1 MGNDA
6 EVSIKFKNQVTNEK
20 KLEKYAE
27 TLKIINSTLKGMDTG
42 MAKQIDSS
50 ANDIK
55 GIASSTKDLSKTA
68 STLFNFSKIK
78 LGIDIIKK
86 LGAVISSTSKKSFDF
101 LENFNLFQVAFAG
114 NYKSAERF
122 INKMSEMYGLDES
135 WLTRT
140 VGNFKQLTNAM
151 NLTAEMGEKVSTLLT
166 QMSLDISSL
175 YNVDIDRAAET
186 LRSAMAGQT
195 KPIRGV
201 TGGDITQA
209 TLQTTLDQLGIEAAV
224 NQLSYAEK
232 RLLIIISL
240 TKQLNASIGDMGRT
254 IESPAN
260 QLRIMNEQWER
271 LTRAVGNVF
280 LPLLSKILPY
290 LNAILMVL
298 TEIISAIATLIGFK
312 LEDFDYF
319 DSAATGAWD
328 LDEGLQSAG
337 ASAKKLKQGLR
348 GFDKLNVISSAKT
361 GGSGSGGSIGGINPK
376 ILEAFNAAFDE
387 YQKKLD
393 NVEMKATRIRDRIME
408 WLGFTKQV
416 DEKTGDVSFKYEGLN
431 GVVGTIYEILSNAF
445 DIITGGKLEFIK
457 LGLEGL
463 GKILETVKDLNSP
476 SYSKVDVLENLSDS
490 KNIERLKP
498 VQQAFEKLR
507 QTITNISYDNLALT
521 KKEKKKIIDSINGLT
536 SSLKTALNNYVTE
549 QIKKLNFLYKETG
562 VITEKEYNERLK
574 ELDNFQKDEEDK
586 IDKQGEKLKK
596 KVGTIYDE
604 NGNIIIDKYAE
615 YLDELDKYELQSYQE
630 LVIGEDDKKKVFQT
644 TYDDIKENQIQHF
657 SELLQGYAKDRDDAI
672 TKAEEKRDGT
682 IKAAEELYGKESET
696 YDRIKKKAEETFE
709 SEKKSAEKNYN
720 DIYTSFK
727 NNQGDLAK
735 YIDKDTGK
743 VLTKWEKFCKNIHD
757 TWEKWTT
764 VTIKASVTGS
774 SGQGHGSGGARHG
787 ATGGVFTPNGQKLDV
802 RRFAS
807 GGLPPVGQMFIAR
820 EKGAE
825 LVGQIGNHTAV
836 MNNDQ
841 IVASVASGVYD
852 AVYKANLN
860 SKSSQTINPTIIVQ
874 VGDKEIAK
882 QVITDLQDM
891 AKTNGK
897 PITIGG

>member
-6 EVSIKFKNQVTNEK
+6 EVSIKFKNQVTGET

-27 TLKIINSTLKGMDTG
+27 NLKVI
-42 MAKQIDSS
+42 SS
-50 ANDIK
+50 LLN
-55 GIASSTKDLSKTA
+55 
-68 STLFNFSKIK
+68 
-78 LGIDIIKK
+78 GIDKGALQNIDASAKASLEMSKSVEKTKTTFNKALNFTKFGVIAAAIKK
-86 LGAVISSTSKKSFDF
+86 LGAVISSTTKKSADF
-101 LENFNLFQVAFAG
+101 LENFNLFQVAFNG

-151 NLTAEMGEKVSTLLT
+151 NLTADMGEKVSTLLT

-209 TLQTTLDQLGIEAAV
+209 TLQTTLDQLGIDATV
-224 NQLSYAEK
+224 NKLSYAEK

-271 LTRAVGNVF
+271 LTRAVGNAF
-280 LPLLSKILPY
+280 LPLLAKILPY

-298 TEIISAIATLIGFK
+298 TEIINSIAALLGYSQD
-312 LEDFDYF
+312 DFDYF
-319 DSAATGAWD
+319 DSASAGAWD

-348 GFDKLNVISSAKT
+348 GFDKLNVISSSRA
-361 GGSGSGGSIGGINPK
+361 GGSGSGGGIGGINPK
-376 ILEAFNAAFDE
+376 ILEAFNASFEE
-387 YQKKLD
+387 YQNKLKD
-393 NVEMKATRIRDRIME
+393 VEMKATRIRDRIME
-408 WLGFTKQV
+408 WLGYTKQV
-416 DEKTGDVSFKYEGLN
+416 NEETGKISFKYTGR
-431 GVVGTIYEILSNAF
+431 GGILA
-445 DIITGGKLEFIK
+445 
-457 LGLEGL
+457 GLEGTL
-463 GKILETVKDLNSP
+463 AAMTIPRVTALKNLVKDIKSLSEPAYGNNNILQ
-476 SYSKVDVLENLSDS
+476 VLHSDNY
-490 KNIERLKP
+490 KRLKP
-498 VQQAFEKLR
+498 IQEAFNNLKS
-507 QTITNISYDNLALT
+507 TISSISYDNLAIT
-521 KKEKKKIIDSINGLT
+521 SKEKKKIIDSINGLT
-536 SSLKTALNNYVTE
+536 KSLKTALNNYVNE
-549 QIKKLNFLYKETG
+549 QIKKLNYLYKETG
-562 VITEKEYNERLK
+562 VITKEEYDERLK
-574 ELDNFQKDEEDK
+574 ELEKFQKDEEAE
-586 IDKQGEKLKK
+586 INKQGEKLKK
-596 KVGTIYDE
+596 TYETIYDA
-604 NGNIIIDKYAE
+604 NGNIIIKNYAA
-615 YLDELDKYELQSYQE
+615 YLDELDKYELKSYQA
-630 LVIGEDDKKKVFQT
+630 LVIGEEDKKKIMAVKLNET
-644 TYDDIKENQIQHF
+644 KENQIKYF
-657 SELLQGYAKDRDDAI
+657 SELLQGYAKDRDNAI
-672 TKAEEKRDGT
+672 KKAEEKRDGT
-682 IKAAEELYGKESET
+682 IKAAEELYGKESAT
-696 YDRIKKKAEETFE
+696 YRKIKKEAEETFE
-709 SEKKSAEKNYN
+709 SEKKSAEQNY
-720 DIYTSFK
+720 DAIYNSFK
-727 NNQGDLAK
+727 KNQGDIAN
-735 YIDKDTGK
+735 YIDKDNGK
-743 VLTKWEKFCKNIHD
+743 VLTKWEKFCKKINDIWD
-757 TWEKWTT
+757 KWTT
-764 VTIKASVTGS
+764 KKIKVEGQFTSS
-774 SGQGHGSGGARHG
+774 SGTSHTGGGVKHG

-802 RRFAS
+802 RRFAA

-860 SKSSQTINPTIIVQ
+860 SKSTQTVNPTIIVQ